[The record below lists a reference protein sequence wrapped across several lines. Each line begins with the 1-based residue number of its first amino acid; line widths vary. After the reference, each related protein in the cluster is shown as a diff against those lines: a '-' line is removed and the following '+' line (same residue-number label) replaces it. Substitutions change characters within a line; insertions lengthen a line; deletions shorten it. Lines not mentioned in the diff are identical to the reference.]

1 MDSLKALVLD
11 MSKLKITARQ
21 TVLRVDRLEPSGGQF
36 ELVLAAAAHAHLWIH
51 LIADAHRIL
60 QLHLQGLDCLREA
73 LKERLNTLNVFL
85 ALVDFFLHR
94 VYCLLCQHANKVS
107 EFFLVELQVEVFL
120 DF

>member
-36 ELVLAAAAHAHLWIH
+36 ELVFASDAHLRIH
-51 LIADAHRIL
+51 LIADAIVIL
-60 QLHLQGLDCLREA
+60 KLHLKGLDCLRKV

-85 ALVDFFLHR
+85 ALVDLLLHR
-94 VYCLLCQHANKVS
+94 ADCLLRQHANKVG
-107 EFFLVELQVEVFL
+107 ELFLVELQVEIFL